1 MTYCEIDD
9 PLVSDVFTLLVVV
22 GRGPSDDLPNEATGA
37 ELLCYATGNDEAEA
51 VRETVN
57 VLRAADLRPLDV
69 TGYGSLA
76 ERETEGEVSDEER
89 DLIERCR
96 RENAVIVA
104 EFTPIY
110 GDRVVH

>member
-1 MTYCEIDD
+1 M
-9 PLVSDVFTLLVVV
+9 SDVFTLVVVV
-22 GRGPSDDLPNEATGA
+22 GRWPSDDLPTDASGA
-37 ELLCYATGNDEAEA
+37 ELLCYATGIDEAEA

-57 VLRAADLRPLDV
+57 LLRAADLRPIDV

-76 ERETEGEVSDEER
+76 ERETEGEVSGVER

-110 GDRVVH
+110 RERAIH

>member
-1 MTYCEIDD
+1 MTYCAIDR
-9 PLVSDVFTLLVVV
+9 PRVTDVFTLLVVV
-22 GRGPSDDLPNEATGA
+22 GRSPDDDLPTEASGA

-51 VRETVN
+51 VRETVS

-69 TGYGSLA
+69 TGYGSLS
-76 ERETEGEVSDEER
+76 ERESEGEVSEEER

-110 GDRVVH
+110 SDRVVH